1 MPTEEV
7 QSGMNE
13 QGTNEQGTNEQ
24 VLEKESSTHLESGR
38 SGLDCLRA
46 HANAVISENKKNQV
60 LERLA
65 RMVEKQKKIDQETYR
80 ALLAALELKDTGDDI
95 ADHVI
100 ILIAELA
107 TIRNAG
113 TGIGRLS

>member
-1 MPTEEV
+1 
-7 QSGMNE
+7 MNE
-13 QGTNEQGTNEQ
+13 QGMNEQGTNEQ

-46 HANAVISENKKNQV
+46 HANAVISENKIISENKKNQV